1 MKTWSFTSIKTDIGL
16 KCLIRTL
23 LIIMVLIYP
32 LNVSSQNNQPIIN
45 NKKIILNQKQMLQ
58 IYRNNKYNDTVVQTE
73 QNTRPF
79 TSPDTQDGP
88 SQQLSGVLLPEKYI
102 AAGNSRNKPV
112 IFNILVDTITPLKY
126 DATNKNYK
134 GSLSIILLEDSADVS
149 LQKKLITSVQIEVT
163 TGSGAVVNPSN
174 IQIDHTNLPST
185 VIQITDNSMSNPL
198 PVHIRTSSNPAGYR
212 VHLNKEARLS
222 IETPARSIQG
232 LGIQTIP
239 INISI
244 QNYGGSGA
252 VNVSVD
258 VNKGSV
264 SPNKI
269 QLKKDSSSTVMLTS
283 ESIGE
288 AILQVTANGISGDQK
303 TYKFSFPWIFLLF
316 TIIGSFL
323 GAWVKHITNKGKKNF
338 GRTIGL
344 GILTGFIFAILYYVL
359 GIELFSIKS
368 KFLINEFAVLGIS
381 FLGALFW
388 GTIYDL
394 IKTKLF
400 GGKNN

>member
-1 MKTWSFTSIKTDIGL
+1 MKTENFISTIMDHGL
-16 KCLIRTL
+16 KCLIRIS
-23 LIIMVLIYP
+23 LISMVLIFP
-32 LNVSSQNNQPIIN
+32 LTVSSQNNIPRIN
-45 NKKIILNQKQMLQ
+45 GEKTILNQKQMLQ

-73 QNTRPF
+73 QNTKSY

-102 AAGNSRNKPV
+102 TAGNSRNKPV

-126 DATNKNYK
+126 DVTNKNYS

-149 LQKKLITSVQIEVT
+149 SQKKLKKSVQIEVT

-239 INISI
+239 INISL
-244 QNYGGSGA
+244 QNYGGSDA

-288 AILQVTANGISGDQK
+288 AILQVTANGISSDQK
-303 TYKFSFPWIFLLF
+303 SYKFSFPWIFLLF
-316 TIIGSFL
+316 VIIGSFL
-323 GAWVKHITNKGKKNF
+323 GAWVKHLTNKGKKNF
-338 GRTIGL
+338 VRTIGL
-344 GILTGFIFAILYYVL
+344 GVLTGFVFAILYYVL

-400 GGKNN
+400 GGKK

>member
-1 MKTWSFTSIKTDIGL
+1 MKTGSFISIIMNHGFN
-16 KCLIRTL
+16 CLIGVT
-23 LIIMVLIYP
+23 LIIIILIFP
-32 LNVSSQNNQPIIN
+32 LTVSSQNNVAKIYDRN
-45 NKKIILNQKQMLQ
+45 IILNQKNILKMLKENR
-58 IYRNNKYNDTVVQTE
+58 YRDIVIQTE
-73 QNTRPF
+73 NNTRPY
-79 TSPDTQDGP
+79 TSPDTQDRP
-88 SQQLSGVLLPEKYI
+88 SKRLSGVLLPEKYI
-102 AAGNSRNKPV
+102 TVGKFRDKPV

-126 DATNKNYK
+126 NATNKNYS
-134 GSLSIILLEDSADVS
+134 GSFSIVLLEDSADVS
-149 LQKKLITSVQIEVT
+149 SQKKLKNSVQIEVT
-163 TGSGAVVNPSN
+163 TGSGALVNPSN

-185 VIQITDNSMSNPL
+185 VIQITDNSMANPL
-198 PVHIRTSSNPAGYR
+198 PVHIKTSSNPAGYR

-239 INISI
+239 INISL
-244 QNYGGSGA
+244 QNYGGYDA

-288 AILQVTANGISGDQK
+288 AILQVTANGISSDQK
-303 TYKFSFPWIFLLF
+303 SYKFSFPWIFLLF
-316 TIIGSFL
+316 VIIGSFL
-323 GAWVKHITNKGKKNF
+323 GAWVKHLTNKGKKNF
-338 GRTIGL
+338 VRTIGL
-344 GILTGFIFAILYYVL
+344 GVLTGFVFAILYYVL

-400 GGKNN
+400 GGKN